1 MTSELPFLSRLRIF
15 DEIAENAQN
24 DIFFCDFFDKNR
36 RFFGNFYLKFSK
48 LISKQVKL
56 ELKWA

>member
-24 DIFFCDFFDKNR
+24 DIFFAIF
-36 RFFGNFYLKFSK
+36 
-48 LISKQVKL
+48 LIKIDAFL
-56 ELKWA
+56 EIFI

>member
-24 DIFFCDFFDKNR
+24 DIFL
-36 RFFGNFYLKFSK
+36 RFF
-48 LISKQVKL
+48 
-56 ELKWA
+56 